1 MSTTTQL
8 PVTLIYTDVS
18 DSLYVGR
25 QLVATAR
32 FLSDELIDSVLREYG
47 LPRRG
52 PGPSQWPALPTCLNA
67 DGQLPSDLA
76 DVCVPV
82 EFQAQLDLVVSAQ
95 RRASL
100 KAANRSANSVCF
112 DLRPVYQPRIVQR
125 WLLSTSTSCS
135 TWPR

>member
-1 MSTTTQL
+1 MSTTPQL

-52 PGPSQWPALPTCLNA
+52 PGPSQWPALSTCLNA

-82 EFQAQLDLVVSAQ
+82 EFQAQLDLVVQ
-95 RRASL
+95 RATVQPPADDGLPGVLSSGR
-100 KAANRSANSVCF
+100 V
-112 DLRPVYQPRIVQR
+112 RP
-125 WLLSTSTSCS
+125 S
-135 TWPR
+135 